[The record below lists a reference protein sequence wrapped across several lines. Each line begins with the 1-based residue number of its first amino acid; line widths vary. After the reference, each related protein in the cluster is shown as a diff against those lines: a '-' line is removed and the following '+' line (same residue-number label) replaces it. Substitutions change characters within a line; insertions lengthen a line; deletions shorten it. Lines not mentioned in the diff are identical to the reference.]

1 MNKKKTKQ
9 KSNKYNRLFRKYTTN
24 DYLTLSQIKKLMKK
38 EFKIVYNKHIMTSF
52 MAIWSTNINKK
63 QVITKSTF
71 VNKLFAKPDGFFRD
85 ITL

>member
-38 EFKIVYNKHIMTSF
+38 EFKIVYNKHIMASF

>member
-1 MNKKKTKQ
+1 
-9 KSNKYNRLFRKYTTN
+9 
-24 DYLTLSQIKKLMKK
+24 MKK
-38 EFKIVYNKHIMTSF
+38 EFKIVYNKHIMASF
-52 MAIWSTNINKK
+52 MTIWSTNINKK